1 MGVFSSILGMNET
14 AMRRRLP
21 LSTTGLRTRL
31 WAIIIIVVAYLVYSS
46 LADFIPQYWEKIGF
60 EPLSR
65 SVVTLG
71 MVIILLIC
79 LSGLAI
85 SERMT
90 SLITREGLT
99 GLFNQSYIRKRL
111 EEEFYRSKRYDHP
124 LSLLLIDLDNFKTM
138 NRQYGHTAGD
148 HLLKYFARLIHET
161 IRPSDIAA
169 RFSGGEFLIILPETS
184 RQEAEVVAE
193 RLQKRIVLSPFRI
206 DSRQEDIQFTISI
219 GVSAYPE
226 AGQSADELISLAD
239 IALSEAKRNG
249 KNRVAVYA
257 SN

>member
-1 MGVFSSILGMNET
+1 
-14 AMRRRLP
+14 MRRRLP

-46 LADFIPQYWEKIGF
+46 LADFIPYYWEKIGF
-60 EPLSR
+60 EPLRR
-65 SVVTLG
+65 SILTLG
-71 MVIILLIC
+71 MVVILLIC

-90 SLITREGLT
+90 SLITKEGLT
-99 GLFNQSYIRKRL
+99 GLFNQSYIRQRL

-124 LSLLLIDLDNFKTM
+124 LSLLLIGLDNFRTL
-138 NRQYGHTAGD
+138 NRQYGRAAGD

-226 AGQSADELISLAD
+226 AGQSADELITLSD
-239 IALSEAKRNG
+239 IALSEAN
-249 KNRVAVYA
+249 
-257 SN
+257 